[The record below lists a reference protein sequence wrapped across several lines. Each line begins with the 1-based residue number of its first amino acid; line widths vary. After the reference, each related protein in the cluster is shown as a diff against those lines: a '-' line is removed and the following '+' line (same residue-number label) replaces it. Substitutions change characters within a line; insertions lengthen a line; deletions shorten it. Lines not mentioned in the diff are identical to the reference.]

1 MSKAVQEKI
10 ENTLKDVRNT
20 TTMVKKFLI
29 LIQKDM
35 SQEQDIKSDFE
46 AFKALYS
53 DQPYY
58 KDVKDSILEQVEMI
72 GIDASEVES
81 YLV

>member
-1 MSKAVQEKI
+1 MSKTAQEKI
-10 ENTLKDVRNT
+10 ENALKDTRNT
-20 TTMVKKFLI
+20 ITMVKKFLI
-29 LIQKDM
+29 LIQKDIL
-35 SQEQDIKSDFE
+35 QDQDIKSDFE
-46 AFKALYS
+46 AFKELYS

-81 YLV
+81 YLA